1 MHLLIVLHRWWGVLF
16 CLLFAMWFAS
26 GIVMH
31 FVPFPARDKAVT
43 VTDRVE
49 AVGEE
54 AARDVAAGYA
64 RSHRLEAVRA
74 TAERVDY
81 DQWTVSGDY
90 DSDRPLIRFALND
103 AAGTELYI
111 SSSGGDI
118 VLVTTR
124 QIRVFNYFGSI
135 AHWIY
140 PAVLRHHA
148 EVWRALV
155 RWLSLIGTIGMGLG
169 VVIGAARLGTAIG
182 KKTSAY
188 QGLQF
193 WHHTLGLVFAPFILT
208 WIFSGFLSLSEDW
221 PLRSFH
227 TLDFAPLTSRPL
239 LRSVV
244 IVALCLC
251 GLAFSLTGAV
261 LAWRRLRPG
270 APKPASKSRK

>member
-1 MHLLIVLHRWWGVLF
+1 MHLLIVLHRWWGVVF

-31 FVPFPARDKAVT
+31 FVPFPARDEAVT
-43 VTDRVE
+43 STGRVE
-49 AVGEE
+49 ALSEE
-54 AARDVAAGYA
+54 AARDVADGYA
-64 RSHRLEAVRA
+64 RSHELNASHA

-90 DSDRPLIRFALND
+90 NSDRPLIRVTLND
-103 AAGTELYI
+103 TAGTVLYV
-111 SSSGGDI
+111 SSTGGDI

-124 QIRVFNYFGSI
+124 RIRMFNYLGSI

-140 PAVLRHHA
+140 PAPLRHQA

-155 RWLSLIGTIGMGLG
+155 WWLSLIGTIGVSLG
-169 VVIGAARLGTAIG
+169 VVIGIARLGTGIG
-182 KKTSAY
+182 RKAPAY
-188 QGLQF
+188 QGLQL
-193 WHHTLGLVFAPFILT
+193 WHHTLGLVFAPFVFT

-261 LAWRRLRPG
+261 LAWRRVRTTMADTKG
-270 APKPASKSRK
+270 R

>member
-1 MHLLIVLHRWWGVLF
+1 MRILTWLHRWWGVVF

-43 VTDRVE
+43 STGRVE
-49 AVGEE
+49 APSEE

-64 RSHRLEAVRA
+64 RSHGLEVLHA
-74 TAERVDY
+74 TTERVDY

-90 DSDRPLIRFALND
+90 DSDRPLFRVALND
-103 AAGTELYI
+103 TAGTVLYV
-111 SSSGGDI
+111 SSIGRDI
-118 VLVTTR
+118 VLVTTQR
-124 QIRVFNYFGSI
+124 IRLLNYFGSV

-140 PAVLRHHA
+140 PASLRHHA
-148 EVWRALV
+148 EAWRTLVW
-155 RWLSLIGTIGMGLG
+155 WLSLIGTIGVGLG
-169 VVIGAARLGTAIG
+169 VVVGMARLGTAIG
-182 KKTSAY
+182 KKTPAY

-193 WHHTLGLVFAPFILT
+193 WHHTLGLIFAPLIFT
-208 WIFSGFLSLSEDW
+208 WICSGFLSLAEGW

-244 IVALCLC
+244 VVALCLC

-261 LAWRRLRPG
+261 LAWRRLWAG
-270 APKPASKSRK
+270 APKPASSSRK

>member
-1 MHLLIVLHRWWGVLF
+1 MHLLIVLHRWWGVVF

-31 FVPFPARDKAVT
+31 FVPFPARDKAIT
-43 VTDRVE
+43 STGRVE
-49 AVGEE
+49 ALSEE

-64 RSHRLEAVRA
+64 RSHELDASHA

-90 DSDRPLIRFALND
+90 NSDRPLIRVTLND
-103 AAGTELYI
+103 AAGTVLYV
-111 SSSGGDI
+111 SSTGGDI
-118 VLVTTR
+118 VLVTTLR
-124 QIRVFNYFGSI
+124 IRMFNYFGSI

-140 PAVLRHHA
+140 PAGLRHQA
-148 EVWRALV
+148 EVWHALV
-155 RWLSLIGTIGMGLG
+155 WWLSLIGTIGVGLG
-169 VVIGAARLGTAIG
+169 IVIGMARLGTAIR
-182 KKTSAY
+182 KKTPAY
-188 QGLQF
+188 QGLQL
-193 WHHTLGLVFAPFILT
+193 WHHILGLVFAPFIFT

-251 GLAFSLTGAV
+251 GLAFSLTGTV
-261 LAWRRLRPG
+261 LAWRRLRATIADTKG
-270 APKPASKSRK
+270 R

>member
-1 MHLLIVLHRWWGVLF
+1 MHLLIVLHRWWGVVF

-43 VTDRVE
+43 STGRVE
-49 AVGEE
+49 SLSVEV
-54 AARDVAAGYA
+54 ARDVAAGYA
-64 RSHRLEAVRA
+64 RSHQLDASRA

-90 DSDRPLIRFALND
+90 NADRPLTRVALND

-111 SSSGGDI
+111 SSIGGDV
-118 VLVTTR
+118 VLVTTQ
-124 QIRVFNYFGSI
+124 QIRTFNYFGSI

-140 PAVLRHHA
+140 PAALRHHA

-155 RWLSLIGTIGMGLG
+155 WWLALIGTIGVGLG
-169 VVIGAARLGTAIG
+169 AVIGVARLGAAIG
-182 KKTSAY
+182 KKTPTY

-193 WHHTLGLVFAPFILT
+193 WHHTLGLVFAPFIFT
-208 WIFSGFLSLSEDW
+208 WIFSGLLSLSEDW

-227 TLDFAPLTSRPL
+227 TLDVAPLTSHPL

-251 GLAFSLTGAV
+251 GLAFSLTGTV
-261 LAWRRLRPG
+261 LAWRRLRATKG
-270 APKPASKSRK
+270 CQKGR

>member
-1 MHLLIVLHRWWGVLF
+1 MHLLILLHRWWGVVF

-31 FVPFPARDKAVT
+31 FVPFPAREKAQT
-43 VTDRVE
+43 STARVDALSE
-49 AVGEE
+49 Q
-54 AARDVAAGYA
+54 AARDVATGYA
-64 RSHRLEAVRA
+64 RSHELDASRA

-90 DSDRPLIRFALND
+90 DSDRPLIRVALND
-103 AAGTELYI
+103 TAGTVLYVA
-111 SSSGGDI
+111 STGGDI

-124 QIRVFNYFGSI
+124 RIRMFNYFGSI

-140 PAVLRHHA
+140 PAALRHQTW
-148 EVWRALV
+148 VWHALV
-155 RWLSLIGTIGMGLG
+155 WWLSLVGTIGAGLG
-169 VVIGAARLGTAIG
+169 VVIGVARLGTAIG
-182 KKTSAY
+182 KKTPAY
-188 QGLQF
+188 RGLQF
-193 WHHTLGLVFAPFILT
+193 WHHILGLIFAPFVFI

-221 PLRSFH
+221 PLQSFH

-251 GLAFSLTGAV
+251 GLAFSLTGVV
-261 LAWRRLRPG
+261 LAWRRVRTTMAG
-270 APKPASKSRK
+270 TNDR

>member
-1 MHLLIVLHRWWGVLF
+1 MHLLILLHRWWGVVF

-31 FVPFPARDKAVT
+31 FVPFPARDKAET
-43 VTDRVE
+43 ATGRVE
-49 AVGEE
+49 ALSEE

-64 RSHRLEAVRA
+64 RSHELDASRA

-90 DSDRPLIRFALND
+90 DPDRPLIRVALNNTD
-103 AAGTELYI
+103 GTVLYV
-111 SSSGGDI
+111 SSTGGDI

-124 QIRVFNYFGSI
+124 QIRTFNYFGSI

-140 PAVLRHHA
+140 PAALRHQTK
-148 EVWRALV
+148 VWRALV
-155 RWLSLIGTIGMGLG
+155 WWLSLIGTIGAGLG
-169 VVIGAARLGTAIG
+169 VVIGLARLGKAIG
-182 KKTSAY
+182 NKAPAY
-188 QGLQF
+188 RGLQL

-221 PLRSFH
+221 PLHSLH

-239 LRSVV
+239 LRSVG

-251 GLAFSLTGAV
+251 GLAFSLTGVV
-261 LAWRRLRPG
+261 LAWRRVRTTMAG
-270 APKPASKSRK
+270 TNGR